1 MAERQGVH
9 ADKAVLVTGAA
20 SGIGLG
26 IVERFLRDGA
36 QVVGF
41 DLNETRPQAAAGER
55 FLSVTGDAT
64 REDDVQQA
72 IDRAVA
78 AFGSLDVMVCNAG
91 IIHIGPVMEMD
102 FAGWKR
108 VMDINIDSVF
118 IGSRLA
124 AKQMI
129 RQGTGGSIINA
140 ASGAG
145 RRGLPNLSSYCASKA
160 AVISL
165 TQALSVELA
174 PHRIRVNSYAPGHT
188 ETPFWEGI
196 STGFARVTGKSPAE
210 VLEGFRNDIPWGR
223 FGTPE
228 DVAAT
233 VSWLASSEA
242 DFISGQAIAMNGAEM
257 PY

>member
-1 MAERQGVH
+1 MAGSGGTH
-9 ADKAVLVTGAA
+9 ADKVAVVTGGAN
-20 SGIGLG
+20 GIGLG

-36 QVVGF
+36 RVVSL
-41 DLNETRPQAAAGER
+41 DLQETKVDAGADR
-55 FLSVTGDAT
+55 FKAVQGNVTVEA
-64 REDDVQQA
+64 DVQRA
-72 IDRAVA
+72 IDTAVD
-78 AFGSLDVMVCNAG
+78 AFGGLDVMVCNAG
-91 IIHIGPVMEMD
+91 IIHIGPVLDMD
-102 FAGWKR
+102 FATWKR
-108 VMDINIDSVF
+108 VMDTNIDSIF
-118 IGSRLA
+118 IGAKA
-124 AKQMI
+124 AARQMI
-129 RQGTGGSIINA
+129 RQGRGGSIINA

-145 RRGLPNLSSYCASKA
+145 RRGIPNLSSYCASKA

-174 PHRIRVNSYAPGHT
+174 PHKIRVNSYAPGHT

-196 STGFARVTGKSPAE
+196 SKGFARVTGKTPE
-210 VLEGFRNDIPWGR
+210 QVLEGFRNDIPWGR

>member
-1 MAERQGVH
+1 MQQGGTH
-9 ADKAVLVTGAA
+9 SDKVVLVTGGA

-26 IVERFLRDGA
+26 IVRRFLRDGA
-36 QVVGF
+36 SVAAF
-41 DLNETRPQAAAGER
+41 DLKETVLEDAPEGRL
-55 FLSVTGDAT
+55 LSVTGDAT
-64 REDDVQQA
+64 SEADVQRA
-72 IDRAVA
+72 IDATVK

-91 IIHIGPVMEMD
+91 IIQIGPVLEVD

-108 VMDINIDSVF
+108 VMDTNIDSVF
-118 IGSRLA
+118 LGSQLA
-124 AKQMI
+124 AKQMVK
-129 RQGTGGSIINA
+129 QGRGGSIINA

-145 RRGLPNLSSYCASKA
+145 RRGMPNISSYCASKA

-174 PHRIRVNSYAPGHT
+174 PHKIRVNSYAPGHT
-188 ETPFWEGI
+188 ETPFWDGI
-196 STGFARVTGKSPAE
+196 SKGFARVTGKTPEE
-210 VLEGFRNDIPWGR
+210 VLQGFRDDIPWGR
-223 FGTPE
+223 FGKPE

>member
-1 MAERQGVH
+1 MAGSGGTH
-9 ADKAVLVTGAA
+9 ADKVAVVTGGA

-36 QVVGF
+36 RVVSL
-41 DLNETRPQAAAGER
+41 DLQETKVDAGADR
-55 FLSVTGDAT
+55 FLAVQGNVTVEA
-64 REDDVQQA
+64 DVQRA
-72 IDRAVA
+72 IDTAVD
-78 AFGSLDVMVCNAG
+78 AFGGLDVMVCNAG
-91 IIHIGPVMEMD
+91 IIHIGPVLDMD
-102 FAGWKR
+102 FATWKR
-108 VMDINIDSVF
+108 VMDTNIDSIF
-118 IGSRLA
+118 IGAKA
-124 AKQMI
+124 AARQMI
-129 RQGTGGSIINA
+129 RQGRGGSIINA

-145 RRGLPNLSSYCASKA
+145 RRGIPNLSSYCASKA

-196 STGFARVTGKSPAE
+196 SKGFARVTGKTPE
-210 VLEGFRNDIPWGR
+210 QVLEGFRNDIPWGR